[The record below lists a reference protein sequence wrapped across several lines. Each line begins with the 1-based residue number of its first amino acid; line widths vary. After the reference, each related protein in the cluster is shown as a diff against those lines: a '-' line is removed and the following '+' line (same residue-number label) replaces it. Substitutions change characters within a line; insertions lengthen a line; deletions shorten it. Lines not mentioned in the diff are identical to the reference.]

1 MVRRSCHLDSAV
13 AGLPSGISRISFSEF
28 LLEMDIMLF
37 FWGGG
42 GGGEGTF
49 DIARTLGLS
58 TLKRSFKVINF
69 SGRGKLA

>member
-13 AGLPSGISRISFSEF
+13 AGLPSGISRISFSEL

-37 FWGGG
+37 L
-42 GGGEGTF
+42 GGEGTF